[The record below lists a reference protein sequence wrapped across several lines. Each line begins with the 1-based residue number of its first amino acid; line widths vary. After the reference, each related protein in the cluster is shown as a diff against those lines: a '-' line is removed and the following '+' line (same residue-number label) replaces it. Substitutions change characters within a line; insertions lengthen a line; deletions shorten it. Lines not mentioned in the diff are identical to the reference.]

1 MDIQYSNEELVALI
15 QDGEA
20 DRIEQLWIQVEAFI
34 KQQANRWTVYVEFED
49 LCQQAYFILLESAKS
64 YNSQSGAKFITWL
77 GNRLSWGWQRW
88 ISDSMLGFHLP
99 AHMAMRI
106 LQYDR
111 ACKEGAAKTG
121 RQPTERQLCYLMEC
135 SRQELQT
142 VKNTI
147 RRIKMRS
154 LQERTESEDGD
165 GRELGEL
172 IADEKDFTED
182 ILEDVQREQLKAILW
197 PLVDDL
203 EGRQGEVLRA
213 RYEKGRT
220 LDDISEAL
228 GVSRERVRQLE
239 SKALQKLRR
248 PKNRKQLQPFYE
260 AIYSRAMQG
269 TGVSAFMRTWTS
281 ATEREALQKYGY
293 LDILQSA
300 STRTEEPAQKTN
312 TAAEAILQDM
322 RA

>member
-34 KQQANRWTVYVEFED
+34 KQQANRWTVYAEFED

-88 ISDSMLGFHLP
+88 ISDSMLVFHLP
-99 AHMAMRI
+99 AHMAMRL

-111 ACKEGAAKTG
+111 ACKEWAAKTG
-121 RQPTERQLCYLMEC
+121 RQPTAAQLCYLMEC
-135 SRQELQT
+135 SRSELQT
-142 VKNTI
+142 VKDTI
-147 RRIKMRS
+147 RRMSVRS
-154 LQERTESEDGD
+154 LQERIGEDGKT
-165 GRELGEL
+165 ELQEL
-172 IADEKDFTED
+172 IADDKDFTED
-182 ILEDVQREQLKAILW
+182 ILDDVQRGQLSAILW
-197 PLVDDL
+197 SLVDDL
-203 EGRQGEVLRA
+203 DERQGAVLRA

-220 LDDISEAL
+220 LDETGAAL
-228 GVSRERVRQLE
+228 GISRERVRQLE
-239 SKALQKLRR
+239 AKALQKLRR
-248 PKNRKQLQPFYE
+248 PKPKKQLQAFYDM
-260 AIYSRAMQG
+260 AYCKAMQG
-269 TGVSAFMRTWTS
+269 TGVGSFMRTWTS
-281 ATEREALQKYGY
+281 ATEREALQSYAYMDKV
-293 LDILQSA
+293 QSA